1 MTDSISEVSNAQMSG
16 GDRIDKKIGDRS
28 LKGPLCCI
36 KAFSLYWADYRKPL
50 NEFRA
55 GD

>member
-1 MTDSISEVSNAQMSG
+1 MTDSIYKVSNAQMSG
-16 GDRIDKKIGDRS
+16 GDRS

-36 KAFSLYWADYRKPL
+36 KAFSLYRADYREPL
-50 NEFRA
+50 NEFQA